1 MDLFIG
7 LDVGTSAVKGVLLS
21 SDGEKIAID
30 KRSTRFVHPQANF
43 TEIDPEEHVRSV
55 FALIRDLSDRAPA
68 GGTIRGIS
76 MAFASG
82 NALLLDEDDR
92 PLCNIISWLD
102 GRAVNK
108 TSQLLPGLD
117 IEGFHDVVGWPF
129 GEFFPMAQIAWFR
142 KNNPQTWRRVARVCM
157 NNDYLFY
164 RLTGKWGMD
173 PSTASTFYLY
183 DQVNRCWHKPY
194 LNLLGISEQMLSKV
208 LDSGK
213 VLDSLTAEAS
223 KATGLPETTVAV
235 LGAFDHPS
243 AARGTGVLS
252 VGKMLLSCGTSWVGF
267 YPIEDRALG
276 IGQKML
282 VDPFLTPSGPWGA
295 MSSLTAIGI
304 TIDKHIE
311 QYVLAG
317 ENSPEQKYEIFNK
330 AAQRAPLGSGG
341 LFLDLYRGR
350 MAFLDNVENL
360 LASHSREE
368 ISRAL
373 MEGAAFEIRRL
384 MERLDKAGITTE
396 EATMVGGPTE
406 SPIWPQIVA
415 DVTDYHFKL
424 INGQTAGA
432 VGAAIL
438 AAIGYGLFNS
448 EQEAFQAMGGSG
460 RTVRPDSR
468 RVRQYNFLY
477 EKFMEKFQK

>member
-7 LDVGTSAVKGVLLS
+7 LDVGTSAVKGVLLAS
-21 SDGEKIAID
+21 NGERVALG

-43 TEIDPEEHVRSV
+43 TEIEPEEHVRSV
-55 FALIRDLSDRAPA
+55 FALIRELSDQAPA

-82 NALLLDEDDR
+82 NALLLDENDN
-92 PLCNIISWLD
+92 PLSNIISWLD
-102 GRAVNK
+102 GRSVNK
-108 TSQLLPGLD
+108 TPQLLPELD
-117 IEGFHDVVGWPF
+117 VEGFHEIVGWPY

-142 KNNPQTWRRVARVCM
+142 KNNPQTWSKVARVCM

-164 RLTGKWGMD
+164 RLTGRWGMD

-183 DQVNRCWHKPY
+183 DQINRCWHKPY
-194 LNLLGISEQMLSKV
+194 LELLGISEQMLSKL
-208 LDSGK
+208 LDSGE
-213 VLDSLTAEAS
+213 VLGSLTAEAS
-223 KATGLPETTVAV
+223 KVTGLPETTVAV

-276 IGQKML
+276 ISQKTL

-295 MSSLTAIGI
+295 MASLTAIGV

-311 QYVLAG
+311 QYVIAG
-317 ENSPEQKYEIFNK
+317 ENSPAQKYEIFNK
-330 AAQRAPLGSGG
+330 AAKRAPIGSGG
-341 LFLDLYRGR
+341 LFVDLYRGR
-350 MAFLDNVENL
+350 TAFLRDVENQF
-360 LASHSREE
+360 ASHSREE

-384 MERLDKAGITTE
+384 MERLDKAGITAE
-396 EATMVGGPTE
+396 EVTMVGGPTE

-415 DVTDYHFKL
+415 DVTGCHLKS

-432 VGAAIL
+432 VGAAII
-438 AAIGYGLFNS
+438 AAIGYGLFEN
-448 EQEAFQAMGGSG
+448 EQQGFQLMGGSG
-460 RTVRPDSR
+460 RIVRPDR
-468 RVRQYNFLY
+468 HREQQYDSLY
-477 EKFMEKFQK
+477 AKYMEIFNK

>member
-1 MDLFIG
+1 
-7 LDVGTSAVKGVLLS
+7 
-21 SDGEKIAID
+21 
-30 KRSTRFVHPQANF
+30 
-43 TEIDPEEHVRSV
+43 
-55 FALIRDLSDRAPA
+55 
-68 GGTIRGIS
+68 
-76 MAFASG
+76 
-82 NALLLDEDDR
+82 
-92 PLCNIISWLD
+92 
-102 GRAVNK
+102 
-108 TSQLLPGLD
+108 
-117 IEGFHDVVGWPF
+117 
-129 GEFFPMAQIAWFR
+129 
-142 KNNPQTWRRVARVCM
+142 
-157 NNDYLFY
+157 
-164 RLTGKWGMD
+164 MD

-194 LNLLGISEQMLSKV
+194 LDLLGIGEQMLSKL

-213 VLDSLTAEAS
+213 VLDSLTADAS
-223 KATGLPETTVAV
+223 KETGLPETTVAV

-311 QYVLAG
+311 KYVLAG

-350 MAFLDNVENL
+350 TAFLDNVENL
-360 LASHSREE
+360 LASHSLEE
-368 ISRAL
+368 VSRAL
-373 MEGAAFEIRRL
+373 MEGAAFEVRRL
-384 MERLDKAGITTE
+384 MERLDKAGITAE

-415 DVTDYHFKL
+415 DVTDFHFKL

-432 VGAAIL
+432 VGAAIF